1 MSAGR
6 TATALYSPAVRRYSL
21 LAALL
26 APLLLTA
33 AGAAPEVE
41 RSAPRESSNLV
52 LAGKHLSIAYGRPVL
67 RGRTMFG
74 VLVPWGEIWRTGA
87 DEATKLSTES
97 DLRFGEFALPK
108 GNYAVFT
115 IPGER
120 DWQLVLNKTA
130 DQWGAFNYDPAEDA
144 LRLPMRRDSLAA
156 PIDRL
161 SIALTARGEAA
172 GTLWIGWETTVVS
185 ADFELVP
192 EPPAAAPE
200 APPQ

>member
-6 TATALYSPAVRRYSL
+6 LAAALYSPAVHRSWLFTPL
-21 LAALL
+21 LA
-26 APLLLTA
+26 LLLLSA
-33 AGAAPEVE
+33 ARAAPEVE
-41 RSAPRESSNLV
+41 RAAPRESSTLV
-52 LAGKHLSIAYGRPVL
+52 LAGKHLSISYGRPLL

-74 VLVPWGEIWRTGA
+74 MLVPWGEIWRTGA
-87 DEATKLSTES
+87 DEATKLSTEA
-97 DLRFGEFALPK
+97 DLRFGTLALPK

-120 DWQLVLNKTA
+120 DWQLVLSKTA

-144 LRLPMRRDSLAA
+144 LRLPLRRDSLSA

-172 GTLWIGWETTVVS
+172 GTLWIAWETTMVS

-192 EPPAAAPE
+192 EPPAAVPE

>member
-1 MSAGR
+1 MSV
-6 TATALYSPAVRRYSL
+6 TALYSPAVHRRWW

-33 AGAAPEVE
+33 ARAAPEVE
-41 RSAPRESSNLV
+41 RSAPRESTNLV
-52 LAGKHLSIAYGRPVL
+52 LAGRHLSIAYGRPLL

-87 DEATKLSTES
+87 DEATRLSTES
-97 DLRFGEFALPK
+97 DLRFATGDLPR

-115 IPGER
+115 IPAEH

-144 LRLPMRRDSLAA
+144 LRVPMRRDFLSA
-156 PIDRL
+156 PMDRL

-172 GTLWIGWETTVVS
+172 GTLWIGWESTVVS
-185 ADFELVP
+185 ADFELVL
-192 EPPAAAPE
+192 EPAAAVPE

>member
-1 MSAGR
+1 
-6 TATALYSPAVRRYSL
+6 VRRYSL

-33 AGAAPEVE
+33 ARAAPEVE
-41 RSAPRESSNLV
+41 RAAPRESSSLI
-52 LAGKHLSIAYGRPVL
+52 LAGKHLSISYGRPLL
-67 RGRTMFG
+67 RDRAIFG

-87 DEATKLSTES
+87 DEATKLSTEA
-97 DLRFGEFALPK
+97 DLRFGARQLPK

-120 DWQLVLNKTA
+120 DWQLVLSKTA
-130 DQWGAFNYDPAEDA
+130 DQWGAFNYDPGEDA
-144 LRLPMRRDSLAA
+144 LRVPMRRESVSA

-161 SIALTARGEAA
+161 SIALTASGESA
-172 GTLWIGWETTVVS
+172 GTLWIGWEMTVVS
-185 ADFELVP
+185 VDFELVAEP
-192 EPPAAAPE
+192 PPAAPQ

>member
-1 MSAGR
+1 LSVA
-6 TATALYSPAVRRYSL
+6 ALYSPAVHRRWL
-21 LAALL
+21 LTALL

-33 AGAAPEVE
+33 ARAAPEVE

-52 LAGKHLSIAYGRPVL
+52 LSGKHLSIAYGRPLL
-67 RGRTMFG
+67 RGRSMFG
-74 VLVPWGEIWRTGA
+74 VLVPWGKVWRTGA
-87 DEATKLSTES
+87 DEATKLSTEV
-97 DLRFGEFALPK
+97 DLRFGAGELPK

-130 DQWGAFNYDPAEDA
+130 DQWGAFNYDPSEDA
-144 LRLPMRRDSLAA
+144 LRVPMRRDSLAA

-192 EPPAAAPE
+192 EPASPAAPE

>member
-1 MSAGR
+1 
-6 TATALYSPAVRRYSL
+6 VRRSFL
-21 LAALL
+21 LTALL

-33 AGAAPEVE
+33 ARAAPEVE

-52 LAGKHLSIAYGRPVL
+52 LAGKHLSISYGRPVL
-67 RGRTMFG
+67 RGRTHFG

-87 DEATKLSTES
+87 DEATKLSTEA
-97 DLRFGEFALPK
+97 DLRFGTVELPK

-144 LRLPMRRDSLAA
+144 LRVPMRRESVSA
-156 PIDRL
+156 PIERL
-161 SIALTARGEAA
+161 SIALTARGESA
-172 GTLWIGWETTVVS
+172 GTLWIGWETSVVS
-185 ADFELVP
+185 VDFDLVAEPPPAPP
-192 EPPAAAPE
+192 EPPL
-200 APPQ
+200 Q